1 MWEPRQIEADQAEM
15 EQARHPFEMMMRDA
29 AIWFLPGH
37 QQFDAMQWT
46 AAGGSRGP
54 SMDVRIFDPHAQ
66 QSLDQAVA
74 LFEGYVMPR
83 GQLWQRW
90 ELPDE
95 DLMKL
100 RHVREWVESKNRLLF
115 KYRNDPKSGFTGQ
128 AHESIASLLA
138 MGTQSMWPDIR
149 RDLLGNPVG
158 LSYQSDF
165 VGQVYVKT
173 DHMGLV
179 STVHYAFTWTAEKAS
194 LAWKDEAPECVQK
207 AMKDN
212 RKTTTFRFIHAVKP
226 NLEFDPTRLD
236 WKGKPWAGCY
246 FCRDEG
252 GQVFKQ
258 GGYRAMPRIVSR
270 YSNAPNED
278 YGRCPAFTVLPAV
291 RASQQMVQDMILAS
305 ELAAM
310 PPLGAHSDML
320 DQTIKYAA
328 HQVTYGAI
336 DHRGN
341 RKLVPLLEGSDMSGS
356 MTLLE
361 RMQTL
366 IDRAF
371 FVDMLQIRQDMK
383 SHVTDSQLYQR
394 EEEKGILLSPLANQ
408 ETEWLSPMLDREIDL
423 MDDMGDFDDMPG
435 EVAEAIESGMA
446 LMTVSYDNGLSRA
459 QDAGAAAGYWRML
472 EQFAPIFQ
480 SPTGQDAWQEF
491 TEKYPLD
498 KVLDHMGRING
509 VPASW
514 EATEDERTK
523 KAASNAQQAELGD
536 LITALPAIGKTAK
549 DLSEAVPGNG

>member
-1 MWEPRQIEADQAEM
+1 MWDAKDIEREQTEM
-15 EQARHPFEMMMRDA
+15 EQARQPFEQMMRDA

-37 QQFDAMQWT
+37 QQFDAMAWT
-46 AAGGSRGP
+46 NAGGARGP

-66 QSLDQAVA
+66 QSIEQAIS

-100 RHVREWVESKNRLLF
+100 RHVREWVEGKNRQLF

-128 AHESIASLLA
+128 VHESIGSLMA
-138 MGTQSMWPDIR
+138 MGSQSMWPDIR
-149 RDLLGNPVG
+149 RDLLGRAVG

-165 VGQVYVKT
+165 IGQVYVKT

-179 STVHYAFTWTAEKAS
+179 STVHYTFTWTAEKALS
-194 LAWKDEAPECVQK
+194 AFGEDAPECVHK
-207 AMKDN
+207 AIRDK
-212 RKTTTFRFIHAVKP
+212 RTTATFRFIHAVKP
-226 NLEFDPTRLD
+226 NAEFDPERID
-236 WKGKPWAGCY
+236 WRGKPWAGCY

-252 GQVFKQ
+252 GKVFKR

-270 YSNAPNED
+270 YSVAPNED

-305 ELAAM
+305 ELSAM

-341 RKLVPLLEGSDMSGS
+341 RKLVPLIEGSDMSGS
-356 MTLLE
+356 MELLQ

-371 FVDMLQIRQDMK
+371 FVDMLQIRQDLK

-394 EEEKGILLSPLANQ
+394 EEEKGMLLAPLANQ

-423 MDDMGDFDDMPG
+423 MDEMGDFDDMPG
-435 EVAEAIESGMA
+435 EVAEAIEGGMD
-446 LMTVSYDNGLSRA
+446 LMSVSYDNGLSRA
-459 QDAGAAAGYWRML
+459 QEAGQAAGYFRL
-472 EQFAPIFQ
+472 TEQLAPHWQADQ
-480 SPTGQDAWQEF
+480 SGEAYAAFLRKFPPE
-491 TEKYPLD
+491 L
-498 KVLDHMGRING
+498 VLSNLARING

-514 EATEDERTK
+514 EAPEDQQEAEK
-523 KAASNAQQAELGD
+523 EAALHRSKTQD
-536 LITALPAIGKTAK
+536 LITALPAVAKSAK
-549 DLSEAVPGNG
+549 DLSDAVPDNG

>member
-1 MWEPRQIEADQAEM
+1 MWDATSIEREQTEM
-15 EQARHPFEMMMRDA
+15 EQARQPFEQMMRDA

-37 QQFDAMQWT
+37 QQFDAMAWT
-46 AAGGSRGP
+46 NAGGARGP

-66 QSLDQAVA
+66 QSIEQAIS

-100 RHVREWVESKNRLLF
+100 RHVREWVEGKNRLLF

-128 AHESIASLLA
+128 VHESIGSLMA
-138 MGTQSMWPDIR
+138 MGSQSMWPDIR
-149 RDLLGNPVG
+149 RDLLGRAVG

-165 VGQVYVKT
+165 IGQVYVKT

-179 STVHYAFTWTAEKAS
+179 STVHYTFTWTAEKAFS
-194 LAWKDEAPECVQK
+194 AFGEDAPECVHK
-207 AMKDN
+207 AIRDK
-212 RKTTTFRFIHAVKP
+212 RTTATFRFIHAVKP
-226 NLEFDPTRLD
+226 NAEFDPERID
-236 WKGKPWAGCY
+236 WRGKPWAGCY

-252 GQVFKQ
+252 GKVFKR

-270 YSNAPNED
+270 YSVAPNED

-305 ELAAM
+305 ELSAM

-341 RKLVPLLEGSDMSGS
+341 RKLVPLIEGSDMSGS
-356 MTLLE
+356 MELLQ

-371 FVDMLQIRQDMK
+371 FVDMLQIRQDLK

-394 EEEKGILLSPLANQ
+394 EEEKGMLLAPLANQ

-423 MDDMGDFDDMPG
+423 MDEMGDFDDMPG
-435 EVAEAIESGMA
+435 EVAEAIEGGMD
-446 LMTVSYDNGLSRA
+446 LMSVSYDNGLSRA
-459 QDAGAAAGYWRML
+459 QEAGQAAGYFRL
-472 EQFAPIFQ
+472 TEQLAPHWQADQSGEAYAAFQ
-480 SPTGQDAWQEF
+480 RKFPPE
-491 TEKYPLD
+491 L
-498 KVLDHMGRING
+498 VLSNLARING

-514 EATEDERTK
+514 EAPEDQQEAEK
-523 KAASNAQQAELGD
+523 EAALHRSQSQD
-536 LITALPAIGKTAK
+536 LITALPAVAKSAK
-549 DLSEAVPGNG
+549 DLSDAVPDNG

>member
-1 MWEPRQIEADQAEM
+1 MWNAKDIEREQTEM
-15 EQARHPFEMMMRDA
+15 EQARQPFEQMMRDA

-37 QQFDAMQWT
+37 QQFDAMAWT
-46 AAGGSRGP
+46 DAGGARGP

-66 QSLDQAVA
+66 QSIEQAIS

-95 DLMKL
+95 NLMKL
-100 RHVREWVESKNRLLF
+100 RHVREWVEAKNRLLF

-128 AHESIASLLA
+128 VHESIGSLMA
-138 MGTQSMWPDIR
+138 MGSQSMWPDIR
-149 RDLLGNPVG
+149 RDLLGNAVG

-165 VGQVYVKT
+165 IGQVYVKT

-179 STVHYAFTWTAEKAS
+179 STVHYTFTWSAEKALS
-194 LAWKDEAPECVQK
+194 AFGEEAPECVQK
-207 AMKDN
+207 AMRDD
-212 RKTTTFRFIHAVKP
+212 RPTATFRFIHVVKP
-226 NLEFDPTRLD
+226 NAEFDPERID

-252 GQVFKQ
+252 GKVFKK

-270 YSNAPNED
+270 YSVAPNED

-310 PPLGAHSDML
+310 PPLGAHSDMM

-336 DHRGN
+336 DHRGQ
-341 RKLVPLLEGSDMSGS
+341 RKLVPLIEGSDMSGS
-356 MTLLE
+356 MELLG

-371 FVDMLQIRQDMK
+371 FVDMLQIRQDLK

-394 EEEKGILLSPLANQ
+394 EEEKGILLAPLANQ

-435 EVAEAIESGMA
+435 EVAEAIDGGMD

-459 QDAGAAAGYWRML
+459 QDAGAAAGYWRLL
-472 EQFAPIFQ
+472 EQFTPIFQ
-480 SPTGQDAWQEF
+480 SPTGQEAWNRF
-491 TEKYPLD
+491 TEKWPLE
-498 KVLDHMGRING
+498 KVMDAMGRING
-509 VPASW
+509 IPASW
-514 EATEDERTK
+514 EAETEDRDQK
-523 KAASNAQQAELGD
+523 KAENQQAGELGE
-536 LITALPAIGKTAK
+536 LINALPAIGKTAK
-549 DLSEAVPGNG
+549 DLSDAVPGNG